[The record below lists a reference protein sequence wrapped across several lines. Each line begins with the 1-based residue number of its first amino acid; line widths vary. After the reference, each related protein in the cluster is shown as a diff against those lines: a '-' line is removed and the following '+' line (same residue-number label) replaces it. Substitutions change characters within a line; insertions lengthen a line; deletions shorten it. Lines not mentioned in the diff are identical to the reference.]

1 MKILA
6 AAVLAAGLALGGTV
20 SAHDDDKTAAANGG
34 QVRAAGEFHFELVLA
49 KESRE
54 AKPNAAAL
62 YVTDRAGNKVSTA
75 GAKGRLMLMS
85 KRSGKQEILLAPDG
99 GNGLRGNGTYAS
111 DADLVAVALVSLPGK
126 KTEQAR
132 FTPLAAR

>member
-6 AAVLAAGLALGGTV
+6 AAVLAAGLALGGAV

-99 GNGLRGNGTYAS
+99 GNGTYAS
-111 DADLVAVALVSLPGK
+111 DADVVAVALVSLPGK